1 MNVAL
6 YGDAGKRWA
15 MTERGHAGLI
25 RTADTLAIGPSFAAW
40 EGDTLVVE
48 IDEVTVP
55 IPSRLKG
62 RVRFHPAVLTGA
74 SFALDAAG
82 DHRWFPVAPFGRIE
96 VDFERPGLTWKGAGY
111 LDSNRGEAPLARDF
125 SRWDWSRAATRGG
138 AAVLYDV
145 ERRDGT
151 DLSLALAIGREGTVS
166 AFEPPPRTALP
177 STGWRI
183 GRGTRTEPGVA
194 ASVAATL
201 EDTPFYARSLVSHRL
216 AGEDVRS
223 VHESL
228 SLDRFVN
235 PVVQMMLPFK
245 MPRRKR

>member
-6 YGDAGKRWA
+6 YGDVGKRWA
-15 MTERGHAGLI
+15 MTERGRAGLT
-25 RTADTLAIGPSFAAW
+25 RTADTLTIGPSRAAW
-40 EGDTLVVE
+40 EGDALVLD

-55 IPSRLKG
+55 LPSRLKG
-62 RVRFHPAVLTGA
+62 RVRFRPAVLTGA

-82 DHRWFPVAPFGRIE
+82 WHRWFPVAPFGRIE
-96 VDFERPGLTWKGAGY
+96 VDFERPGLSWRGAGY

-125 SRWDWSRAATRGG
+125 ARWDWSRAATRDG

-151 DLSLALAIGREGTVS
+151 DLSLALAIGHDGAV
-166 AFEPPPRTALP
+166 AGFEPPPRVKLP
-177 STGWRI
+177 GTGWRI
-183 GRGTRTEPGVA
+183 ARGTRTEAGSA
-194 ASVAATL
+194 AAVAATL

-216 AGEDVRS
+216 HGEDVRS

-228 SLDRFVN
+228 SLDRFAS

>member
-15 MTERGHAGLI
+15 MTERGRAGLI
-25 RTADTLAIGPSFAAW
+25 RTADTLAIGPSVAAW
-40 EGDTLVVE
+40 EGDALVLD

-55 IPSRLKG
+55 FPSRLKG

-74 SFALDAAG
+74 SFGLDAAG

-96 VDFERPGLTWKGAGY
+96 VEFERPGLSWRGAGY
-111 LDSNRGEAPLARDF
+111 LDSNRGEAPLSRDF
-125 SRWDWSRAATRGG
+125 ARWDWSRAATRDG

-145 ERRDGT
+145 ERRDGS
-151 DLSLALAIGREGTVS
+151 DLTLALAIGRDGAVS
-166 AFEPPPRTALP
+166 PFEPPPRVKLP

-183 GRGTRTEPGVA
+183 ARGTRTEPGA
-194 ASVAATL
+194 PASVAATL

-216 AGEDVRS
+216 KGEDVRS

-228 SLDRFVN
+228 SLDRFAS

-245 MPRRKR
+245 MPRRRR